1 MESVWF
7 ATHPS
12 TESPAVDFPEGQH
25 VDSVIVGAGLTGLT
39 TAVLLARAGHQV
51 VVLEA
56 RTVGAVTTGHTTG
69 KLSLLQGTTLSGI
82 LSHNSA
88 DVLRAYVEGNHEG
101 QAFLVRLMD
110 DHQVA
115 YEQRDAY
122 TFAMTDK
129 GVKALRDELDAC
141 HKAGLDV
148 QWTEQ
153 TELPF
158 QVKGALVLPGQYQI
172 HPLRVLD
179 MLRAELQRRGGV
191 VVEHV
196 RVTDADADS
205 PITVTTTRGQMRAD
219 RLVVASGTPVLDRGG
234 YFAKLVPGRSYVET
248 FRVPGTPATIPQ
260 GMYLS
265 ADQPTRSL
273 RTVDLDG
280 DQLLMVGGNGHVTG
294 RSPSPLGA
302 LADLQLWTTT
312 YFPGAERTHAWS
324 AQDYQSVNRVP
335 YVGPMPR
342 GGGHIYVATGFD
354 KWGMTNG
361 VTAALNLSG
370 QILEGHMPWA
380 EKLGHRI
387 TKPAGIVSALAP
399 NASVAAE
406 MTKGRV
412 QAEMSALPDEPPAE
426 GEGVVGRGRRG
437 RPEAISTVNGETCR
451 LSAVCTH
458 LGGIVHWNDAE
469 KSWDCP
475 LHGSRFDADGTL
487 LEGPA
492 VHNLKR
498 VDQDQ
503 S

>member
-1 MESVWF
+1 MESLWF

-12 TESPAVDFPEGQH
+12 PASSAVEFPEGRH
-25 VDSVIVGAGLTGLT
+25 VDTVIIGAGLTGLM

-69 KLSLLQGTTLSGI
+69 KLSLLQGTTLSGV
-82 LSHNSA
+82 LAHHST
-88 DVLRAYVEGNHEG
+88 DVLQAYVEANHEG

-110 DHQVA
+110 DRGVA

-122 TFAMTDK
+122 TYATTEK
-129 GVKALRDELDAC
+129 GVKQLRDELEAC
-141 HKAGLDV
+141 HKAGV
-148 QWTEQ
+148 EAQWTEQ

-158 QVKGALVLPGQYQI
+158 QVSGALTLPGQYQF

-179 MLRAELQRRGGV
+179 MLRAELVEHGGV

-196 RVTDADADS
+196 RVTEADAES

-234 YFAKLVPGRSYVET
+234 YFAKLVPGRSYVTT
-248 FRVPGTPATIPQ
+248 FRVPDAPIGVPQ

-265 ADQPTRSL
+265 ADEPTRSL
-273 RTVDLDG
+273 RTVDVEG

-302 LADLQLWTTT
+302 IADLQLWTTQH
-312 YFPGAERTHAWS
+312 FPGAERVYAWS
-324 AQDYQSVNRVP
+324 AQDYRALNRVP

-342 GGGHIYVATGFD
+342 GGGHIYVATGYD

-361 VTAALNLSG
+361 VAAALNLSG

-387 TKPAGIVSALAP
+387 TKPAGLVSALAP

-406 MTKGRV
+406 VTKDWFQTELSGI
-412 QAEMSALPDEPPAE
+412 SDEAPAE

-437 RPEAISTVNGETCR
+437 RPEAVSTINGETCR
-451 LSAVCTH
+451 LSARCTH
-458 LGGIVHWNDAE
+458 RGGIVRWNDAE

-475 LHGSRFDADGTL
+475 LHGSRFAPDGTL

-492 VHNLKR
+492 VADLEKAAED
-498 VDQDQ
+498 DQ
-503 S
+503 